1 MATFVLVHG
10 GGHGGWC
17 FKPIAAILR
26 AEGHVVYAP
35 SLTGLADRQHL
46 LSAETDLEMHI
57 QDVTKLM
64 DFEDLSEVIL
74 VGHSYGGMVITGA
87 ADRASARTGHL
98 VYLDAAIP
106 LDGEALID
114 VSPGLAAFAANN
126 RVIDGVELGLFPDAA
141 ASAVYGLHGSPI
153 REWAMARLT
162 PQPWRTMTQPL
173 ALRDPATL
181 AEVPRTIINST
192 RTLAVRPPQT
202 RSRWLEGDRVWS
214 LDAPH
219 DLMLTHSVEVAELLL
234 RIV

>member
-17 FKPIAAILR
+17 FQPLATILR
-26 AEGHVVYAP
+26 EQGHAVHAP

-46 LSAETDLEMHI
+46 LSAQTDLEMHI
-57 QDVTKLM
+57 QDVARLIY
-64 DFEDLSEVIL
+64 FEDLHEVIL

-87 ADRASARTGHL
+87 ADRTLARTGHM

-114 VSPGLAAFAANN
+114 VSPGLTAFAANN
-126 RVIDGVELGLFPDAA
+126 RVVDGIELGLFPDAA
-141 ASAVYGLHGSPI
+141 ASAVYGLDGSPL

-173 ALRDPATL
+173 VLQDPAAL
-181 AEVPRTIINST
+181 AAVPRTIINST
-192 RTLAVRPPQT
+192 RTLSKRPPET
-202 RSRWLEGDRVWS
+202 RSRWLQGERVWS

-219 DLMLTHSVEVAELLL
+219 DLMLTHPVEVAELLL